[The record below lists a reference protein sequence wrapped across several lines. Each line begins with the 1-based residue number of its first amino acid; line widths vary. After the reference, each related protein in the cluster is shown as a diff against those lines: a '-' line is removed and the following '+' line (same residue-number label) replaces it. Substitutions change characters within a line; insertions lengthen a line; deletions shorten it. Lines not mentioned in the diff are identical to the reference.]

1 MSMSKDYIDLYD
13 TNPDGGE
20 KPTSFS
26 SDGSIDRENG
36 QHSGDQTSEQ
46 QEEQDTT
53 QPRSGFIGA
62 LVAIKNSAWF
72 ALLLKI
78 LQIIVKKKF
87 DKTMAEKKDEPVE
100 LDNLATVQDK
110 VSSADSV
117 EDLIDNIH
125 EKKDKVDQKKTK
137 KTKKG
142 FVR

>member
-1 MSMSKDYIDLYD
+1 MSMSKDYINLYD

-20 KPTSFS
+20 KPTSLS
-26 SDGSIDRENG
+26 SDGSIDREN
-36 QHSGDQTSEQ
+36 QHLSGDQPSEQ
-46 QEEQDTT
+46 QEQDSS

-100 LDNLATVQDK
+100 LDDLATVQDK

-137 KTKKG
+137 KTKG